1 MKKTLTL
8 TVHDLASDGHGIAR
22 SGRDVYFI
30 PGALPGE
37 TVIAEMLERKRKIWF
52 CRLVSIEQVS
62 EHRIEPPCPHYKR
75 CGGCDLQH
83 LAYDQQVILKQQRVA
98 RELSR
103 QGIEVERWDAPLI
116 AEQQQWHY
124 RRRARLGIRYNK
136 ATQEV
141 FIGFRESQSKH
152 LTNID
157 TCPVLVE
164 HEALDW
170 KAWRSR
176 LVQLEGITR
185 FTHIEVLQASERL
198 VLVFRVL
205 KKLTDNDR
213 KKLLGWASEL
223 DIDIYIRPDDE
234 QPLAAI
240 NEVISPLT
248 HNVLG
253 HDLTIHPDYFVQ
265 VNNTINQLMVAE
277 AKAWLAPEA
286 GSRVWDLFAG
296 HGNFSVPLAQN
307 ALVDAVEVSDEMVQA
322 IQQHA
327 QQLCAP
333 VVKSTENN
341 SVEGDRG
348 LTAYKADLSNSN
360 SLSNLPNPDY
370 VLLDPP
376 RAGASDCIEEL
387 IKRKAKRMVY
397 VSCDPATLARDL
409 KALSNDFE
417 VERITVLDMFP
428 HTHHIETMVLLVPA
442 SKSTQGRQKTMSDR
456 LKTQTKTRINTRL
469 NSGIN
474 NQSKAKEKGA
484 SRGKSKR

>member
-22 SGRDVYFI
+22 SGRDIYFI

-37 TVIAEMLERKRKIWF
+37 TVVAQMLERKRKIWF
-52 CRLVSIEQVS
+52 CRLLTIEKVS
-62 EHRIEPPCPHYKR
+62 EHRIEPACPHYKR

-83 LAYDQQVILKQQRVA
+83 LEYTQQVALKQQRVA

-103 QGIEVERWDAPLI
+103 QGVDVEHWETPLI
-116 AEQQQWHY
+116 ADDQQWHY
-124 RRRARLGIRYNK
+124 RRRARLGIRYN
-136 ATQEV
+136 ASNQE
-141 FIGFRESQSKH
+141 ISLGFRESNSKQ

-157 TCPVLVE
+157 VCPVLIE
-164 HEALDW
+164 HPALDW
-170 KAWRSR
+170 KAWRGR
-176 LVQLEGITR
+176 LAQLEGIAR

-205 KKLTDNDR
+205 KKLTDKDR
-213 KKLLGWASEL
+213 ASLLAWATEL

-234 QPLAAI
+234 QPITAI
-240 NEVISPLT
+240 NETISPLT
-248 HNVLG
+248 HTVLG

-265 VNNTINQLMVAE
+265 VNAAVNQLMVA
-277 AKAWLAPEA
+277 KAQEWLAPDA

-296 HGNFSVPLAQN
+296 HGNFSVPLAQHSI
-307 ALVDAVEVSDEMVQA
+307 VDAVEVSDEMVAA
-322 IQQHA
+322 IEFHS
-327 QQLCAP
+327 QQLCRDTEA
-333 VVKSTENN
+333 STGKLIAHKKN
-341 SVEGDRG
+341 
-348 LTAYKADLSNSN
+348 LSDSD
-360 SLSNLPNPDY
+360 SLSGLPDPDY

-376 RAGASDCIEEL
+376 RAGADACMAEL

-409 KALSNDFE
+409 NTLSDDFE
-417 VERITVLDMFP
+417 VERITILDMFP

-442 SKSTQGRQKTMSDR
+442 NKSSQGRKKLMNDR
-456 LKTQTKTRINTRL
+456 LKTQTNT
-469 NSGIN
+469 
-474 NQSKAKEKGA
+474 KEKGA

>member
-1 MKKTLTL
+1 MKRTLTL

-37 TVIAEMLERKRKIWF
+37 TVVAEMLERKRKIWF
-52 CRLVSIEQVS
+52 CRLVSIEHVS
-62 EHRIEPPCPHYKR
+62 EHRIEPECPHYKR

-83 LAYDQQVILKQQRVA
+83 LDYPQQVILKQQRVA

-103 QGIEVERWDAPLI
+103 QGIEVEHWQEPLV
-116 AEQQQWHY
+116 ANEQQWHY

-136 ATQEV
+136 ANQEV
-141 FIGFRESQSKH
+141 FVGFRESNSKH

-164 HEALDW
+164 HDALDW
-170 KAWRSR
+170 KAWRQR
-176 LVQLEGITR
+176 LAQLEGITR

-205 KKLTDNDR
+205 KKLTENDR
-213 KKLLGWASEL
+213 KYLQACASEL

-234 QPLAAI
+234 QPLVAV

-265 VNNTINQLMVAE
+265 VNAAVNQLMVAE
-277 AKAWLAPEA
+277 AKTWLAAEA
-286 GSRVWDLFAG
+286 GAHVWDLFAG
-296 HGNFSVPLAQN
+296 HGNFSVPMAEDTI
-307 ALVDAVEVSDEMVQA
+307 VDAVEVSDEMVAA

-327 QQLCAP
+327 LQLG
-333 VVKSTENN
+333 TN
-341 SVEGDRG
+341 SQKDGRG
-348 LTAYKADLSNSN
+348 LIAHKADLSNSD
-360 SLSNLPNPDY
+360 SLSRLPDPDY

-376 RAGASDCIEEL
+376 RAGASACMEEL

-409 KALSNDFE
+409 NTLRDHYQ
-417 VERITVLDMFP
+417 VERIAILDMFP

-442 SKSTQGRQKTMSDR
+442 SKKSQGRKKMMSDR
-456 LKTQTKTRINTRL
+456 LKTGSTIKKKT
-469 NSGIN
+469 
-474 NQSKAKEKGA
+474 QEKGA

>member
-22 SGRDVYFI
+22 SGRDIYFI

-37 TVIAEMLERKRKIWF
+37 TVVAQMLERKRKIWF
-52 CRLVSIEQVS
+52 CRLLTIEKVS
-62 EHRIEPPCPHYKR
+62 EHRIEPACPHYKR

-83 LAYDQQVILKQQRVA
+83 VEYTQQVALKQQRVA

-103 QGIEVERWDAPLI
+103 QGVEVEHWESPLI
-116 AEQQQWHY
+116 ADEQQWHY
-124 RRRARLGIRYNK
+124 RRRARLGIRYN
-136 ATQEV
+136 TSNQE
-141 FIGFRESQSKH
+141 ISLGFRESNSKQ

-157 TCPVLVE
+157 VCPVLIE
-164 HEALDW
+164 HPALDW
-170 KAWRSR
+170 KAWRGR
-176 LVQLEGITR
+176 LAQLEGIAR

-205 KKLTDNDR
+205 KKLTDKDR
-213 KKLLGWASEL
+213 ASLLIWATEL

-234 QPLAAI
+234 QPITAI
-240 NEVISPLT
+240 NETISPLT
-248 HNVLG
+248 HTVLG

-265 VNNTINQLMVAE
+265 VNAAVNQLMVA
-277 AKAWLAPEA
+277 KAQEWLAPDA

-307 ALVDAVEVSDEMVQA
+307 SIVDAVEVSDEMVAA
-322 IQQHA
+322 IEFHSK
-327 QQLCAP
+327 QLCRDAAT
-333 VVKSTENN
+333 STGKLIAHKKNL
-341 SVEGDRG
+341 SDRDS
-348 LTAYKADLSNSN
+348 LN
-360 SLSNLPNPDY
+360 SLPDPDY

-376 RAGASDCIEEL
+376 RAGADACMGEL

-409 KALSNDFE
+409 NTLSDYFD
-417 VERITVLDMFP
+417 VERIAILDMFP

-442 SKSTQGRQKTMSDR
+442 KKSSQGRKKLMNDR
-456 LKTQTKTRINTRL
+456 LKTQTNT
-469 NSGIN
+469 
-474 NQSKAKEKGA
+474 KEKGA
-484 SRGKSKR
+484 SRGNSKR

>member
-37 TVIAEMLERKRKIWF
+37 TIIAEMLERKRKIWY

-62 EHRIEPPCPHYKR
+62 EHRIEPTCPHYKR

-83 LAYDQQVILKQQRVA
+83 LDYPQQVILKQQRVA

-103 QGIEVERWDAPLI
+103 QGIEVERWDAPLV
-116 AEQQQWHY
+116 ANDQQWHY

-136 ATQEV
+136 ANQEV
-141 FIGFRESQSKH
+141 FIGFRESNSKH

-157 TCPVLVE
+157 ICPVLVE

-170 KAWRSR
+170 QAWRGR
-176 LVQLEGITR
+176 LAQLEGITR

-213 KKLLGWASEL
+213 KKLQGWADEL
-223 DIDIYIRPDDE
+223 AIDIYIRPDDE
-234 QPLAAI
+234 QPIEAV
-240 NEVISPLT
+240 NEKISPLT

-253 HDLTIHPDYFVQ
+253 YDLTIHPDYFVQ
-265 VNNTINQLMVAE
+265 VNAQVNQLMVAE
-277 AKAWLAPEA
+277 AKNWLAAEP
-286 GSRVWDLFAG
+286 GSHVWDLFAG
-296 HGNFSVPLAQN
+296 HGNFSVPLAQESI
-307 ALVDAVEVSDEMVQA
+307 VDAVEVSNEMVRA
-322 IQQHA
+322 IELHA
-327 QQLCAP
+327 QQLDLSP
-333 VVKSTENN
+333 ETD
-341 SVEGDRG
+341 GRG
-348 LTAYKADLSNSN
+348 LIAHKADLSNSD
-360 SLSNLPNPDY
+360 SLIKLPDPDY

-376 RAGASDCIEEL
+376 RAGASACMAEL

-409 KALSNDFE
+409 KTLSDDFD
-417 VERITVLDMFP
+417 VERITILDMFP

-442 SKSTQGRQKTMSDR
+442 TKASQGRKKMMNDR
-456 LKTQTKTRINTRL
+456 LKTKT
-469 NSGIN
+469 
-474 NQSKAKEKGA
+474 KEKGA

>member
-1 MKKTLTL
+1 M
-8 TVHDLASDGHGIAR
+8 HDLASDGHGIAR

-37 TVIAEMLERKRKIWF
+37 TVVAQMLERKRKIWY

-62 EHRIEPPCPHYKR
+62 EYRIEPACPHYKR

-83 LAYDQQVILKQQRVA
+83 LSYPQQVELKQQRVV

-103 QGIEVERWDAPLI
+103 QGIEVENWQEPLV
-116 AEQQQWHY
+116 ADQQWHY

-136 ATQEV
+136 ANQEV
-141 FIGFRESQSKH
+141 FVGFRESNSKQ

-164 HEALDW
+164 HPALDW
-170 KAWRSR
+170 KAWRGR
-176 LVQLEGITR
+176 LIQLEGIAR
-185 FTHIEVLQASERL
+185 FAHIEVLQASERL

-205 KKLTDNDR
+205 KKLTDKDR
-213 KKLLGWASEL
+213 KSLQGWAEEL
-223 DIDIYIRPDDE
+223 AIDIYIRPDDE
-234 QPLAAI
+234 QPIEAV
-240 NEVISPLT
+240 NEHISPLT

-253 HDLTIHPDYFVQ
+253 HDLSIHPDYFVQ
-265 VNNTINQLMVAE
+265 VNAQVNQLMVAE

-286 GSRVWDLFAG
+286 GSHVWDLFAG
-296 HGNFSVPLAQN
+296 HGNFSVPLAEH
-307 ALVDAVEVSDEMVQA
+307 AVVDAVEVSDEMVQA
-322 IQQHA
+322 IERHA
-327 QQLCAP
+327 LQL
-333 VVKSTENN
+333 STDPTKD
-341 SVEGDRG
+341 GKG
-348 LTAYKADLSNSN
+348 LIAHKADLSDSA
-360 SLSNLPNPDY
+360 SLANLPDPDY

-376 RAGASDCIEEL
+376 RAGASACMDEL

-409 KALSNDFE
+409 KSLSDDFDI
-417 VERITVLDMFP
+417 ERITILDMFP

-442 SKSTQGRQKTMSDR
+442 RKSSKGGRKMMNDR
-456 LKTQTKTRINTRL
+456 MKTQTRT
-469 NSGIN
+469 
-474 NQSKAKEKGA
+474 KEKGA

>member
-1 MKKTLTL
+1 MNKTLTL

-22 SGRDVYFI
+22 SGRDIYFI

-37 TVIAEMLERKRKIWF
+37 TVVAQMLERKRKIWF

-62 EHRIEPPCPHYKR
+62 EHRVEPACPHYKR

-83 LAYDQQVILKQQRVA
+83 LDYPQQVVLKQQRVA

-103 QGIEVERWDAPLI
+103 QGIEIEQWDLPLI
-116 AEQQQWHY
+116 ADDQQWHY

-136 ATQEV
+136 ANQEV
-141 FIGFRESQSKH
+141 SVGFRESSSKL

-157 TCPVLVE
+157 VCPVLVE
-164 HEALDW
+164 HLALDW
-170 KAWRSR
+170 KAWRGR
-176 LVQLEGITR
+176 LIQLEGISR

-205 KKLTDNDR
+205 KKLTENDR
-213 KKLLGWASEL
+213 NKLQGWATEL

-234 QPLAAI
+234 QPLLAV

-253 HDLTIHPDYFVQ
+253 HHLTIHPDYFVQ
-265 VNNTINQLMVAE
+265 VNAAVNQLMVAE

-286 GSRVWDLFAG
+286 GSHVWDLFAG
-296 HGNFSVPLAQN
+296 HGNFSVPLAED
-307 ALVDAVEVSDEMVQA
+307 AIVDAVEVSDEMVRA
-322 IQQHA
+322 IEQHA
-327 QQLCAP
+327 QQLSAKTKADSAGYEC
-333 VVKSTENN
+333 
-341 SVEGDRG
+341 G
-348 LTAYKADLSNSN
+348 LIAHKADLSNSD
-360 SLSNLPNPDY
+360 SLSKLPDPDY

-376 RAGASDCIEEL
+376 RAGASACMDAL

-409 KALSNDFE
+409 KTLSDDYE
-417 VERITVLDMFP
+417 VQRITILDMFP

-442 SKSTQGRQKTMSDR
+442 SKSTQGRKKLMNDK
-456 LKTQTKTRINTRL
+456 LKTRAKTQ
-469 NSGIN
+469 G
-474 NQSKAKEKGA
+474 KAKEKGA

>member
-1 MKKTLTL
+1 MNKTLTL

-22 SGRDVYFI
+22 SGRDIYFI

-37 TVIAEMLERKRKIWF
+37 TVVAQMLERKRKIWF

-62 EHRIEPPCPHYKR
+62 EYRIEPACPHYKR

-83 LAYDQQVILKQQRVA
+83 LEYSQQVVLKQQRVA

-103 QGIEVERWDAPLI
+103 QGVEVEHWDSPLV
-116 AEQQQWHY
+116 ADEQQWHY

-136 ATQEV
+136 SNQE
-141 FIGFRESQSKH
+141 ISLGFRENNSKQ

-157 TCPVLVE
+157 VCPVLVE
-164 HEALDW
+164 HPALDW
-170 KAWRSR
+170 KAWRGR
-176 LVQLEGITR
+176 LAQLEGIAR

-205 KKLTDNDR
+205 KKLTENDR
-213 KKLLGWASEL
+213 NHLQAWATEL
-223 DIDIYIRPDDE
+223 AIDIYIRPDDE
-234 QPLAAI
+234 QPIEAV
-240 NEVISPLT
+240 NETISPLT

-253 HDLTIHPDYFVQ
+253 HDLSIHPDYFVQ
-265 VNNTINQLMVAE
+265 VNAAVNQLMVAQ
-277 AKAWLAPEA
+277 AKAWLAPES

-296 HGNFSVPLAQN
+296 HGNFSVPLAQDSI
-307 ALVDAVEVSDEMVQA
+307 VDAVEVSDEMVAA
-322 IQQHA
+322 IEFHGK
-327 QQLCAP
+327 QLCNESE
-333 VVKSTENN
+333 KTGS
-341 SVEGDRG
+341 G
-348 LTAYKADLSNSN
+348 LIAHKKNLSNSD
-360 SLSNLPNPDY
+360 SLIGLPDPDY

-376 RAGASDCIEEL
+376 RAGADACMAEL

-409 KALSNDFE
+409 NTLSDDFD
-417 VERITVLDMFP
+417 VERIAILDMFP

-442 SKSTQGRQKTMSDR
+442 KKSSQGRKKMMNDR
-456 LKTQTKTRINTRL
+456 LKTQTKT
-469 NSGIN
+469 
-474 NQSKAKEKGA
+474 KEKGA

>member
-1 MKKTLTL
+1 VKKILTL

-37 TVIAEMLERKRKIWF
+37 TVVVEMLERKRKIWY

-62 EHRIEPPCPHYKR
+62 EHRIDPPCPHYKR

-83 LAYDQQVILKQQRVA
+83 LEYSQQVILKQQRVA

-103 QGIEVERWDAPLI
+103 QGIEIEHWDAPLI
-116 AEQQQWHY
+116 ASDQQWHY

-136 ATQEV
+136 ANQEV
-141 FIGFRESQSKH
+141 FVGFRESNSKH

-157 TCPVLVE
+157 ICPVLVE
-164 HEALDW
+164 HPALDW

-176 LVQLEGITR
+176 LAQLEGITR

-213 KKLLGWASEL
+213 KKLQTWAAEL
-223 DIDIYIRPDDE
+223 AIDIYIRPDDE
-234 QPLAAI
+234 QPIAAV

-253 HDLTIHPDYFVQ
+253 HNLSIHPDYFVQ
-265 VNNTINQLMVAE
+265 VNAKVNQLMVAE

-286 GSRVWDLFAG
+286 GAHVWDLFAG
-296 HGNFSVPLAQN
+296 HGNFSVPLAEECI
-307 ALVDAVEVSDEMVQA
+307 VDAVEVSDEMVRA
-322 IQQHA
+322 IELHA
-327 QQLCAP
+327 QQLSSESQ
-333 VVKSTENN
+333 KSPEKD
-341 SVEGDRG
+341 GRG
-348 LTAYKADLSNSN
+348 LIAHKADLSNSD
-360 SLSNLPNPDY
+360 SLASLPNPDY

-376 RAGASDCIEEL
+376 RAGASVCMAEL

-409 KALSNDFE
+409 KTLSEDFD
-417 VERITVLDMFP
+417 VERITILDMFP

-442 SKSTQGRQKTMSDR
+442 SKSRQGRKKMMNDR
-456 LKTQTKTRINTRL
+456 LQTQTKKQARSQTQGLRNT
-469 NSGIN
+469 
-474 NQSKAKEKGA
+474 KEKGA

>member
-1 MKKTLTL
+1 VNKILTL

-37 TVIAEMLERKRKIWF
+37 TVVAEMLERKRKIWY
-52 CRLVSIEQVS
+52 CRLVSIEHVS
-62 EHRIEPPCPHYKR
+62 EHRIEPPCVHYKR

-83 LAYDQQVILKQQRVA
+83 LAYDQQVVFKQQRVA

-103 QGIEVERWDAPLI
+103 QGIEIKHWDAPLI
-116 AEQQQWHY
+116 AEDQQWHY

-136 ATQEV
+136 SNQEV
-141 FIGFRESQSKH
+141 SIGFRESQSKL

-157 TCPVLVE
+157 ICPVLVE
-164 HEALDW
+164 HVALDW
-170 KAWRSR
+170 KAWRGR
-176 LVQLEGITR
+176 LAQLEGIAR

-205 KKLTDNDR
+205 KKVTKNDHDR
-213 KKLLGWASEL
+213 LQGWATEL
-223 DIDIYIRPDDE
+223 NIDLYIRPDDE
-234 QPLAAI
+234 QPLEAV

-248 HNVLG
+248 HRVLG

-265 VNNTINQLMVAE
+265 VNNTINQLMVAQ

-286 GSRVWDLFAG
+286 GSHVWDLFAG
-296 HGNFSVPLAQN
+296 HGNFSVPLAQD
-307 ALVDAVEVSDEMVQA
+307 AIVDAVEVSDEMVRA
-322 IQQHA
+322 IEQHA
-327 QQLCAP
+327 QRLCTNDSALTN
-333 VVKSTENN
+333 KSE
-341 SVEGDRG
+341 RG
-348 LTAYKADLSNSN
+348 LIAHKADLSNSD
-360 SLSNLPNPDY
+360 SLSNLPSPDY

-376 RAGASDCIEEL
+376 RAGASACMAEL

-409 KALSNDFE
+409 NTLSDDFE
-417 VERITVLDMFP
+417 VERITILDMFP
-428 HTHHIETMVLLVPA
+428 HTHHIETMVLLVPVN
-442 SKSTQGRQKTMSDR
+442 KSSQGRKKMMNDKLQTRAKT
-456 LKTQTKTRINTRL
+456 
-469 NSGIN
+469 
-474 NQSKAKEKGA
+474 QSKAKEKGA

>member
-1 MKKTLTL
+1 MNKTLTL

-37 TVIAEMLERKRKIWF
+37 TIVAEMLERKRKIWY
-52 CRLVSIEQVS
+52 CRLVSIEDVS
-62 EHRIEPPCPHYKR
+62 EHRVEPSCPHYKR

-83 LAYDQQVILKQQRVA
+83 LAYDQQVILKQKRVA

-103 QGIEVERWDAPLI
+103 QGIEIEHWDTPLI
-116 AEQQQWHY
+116 AENQQWHY

-136 ATQEV
+136 ANQEV
-141 FIGFRESQSKH
+141 SVGFRESSSSQ

-157 TCPVLVE
+157 VCPVLVD
-164 HEALDW
+164 HPALDW
-170 KAWRSR
+170 KAWRER
-176 LVQLEGITR
+176 LAKLEGIAR

-205 KKLTDNDR
+205 KKLTENDR
-213 KKLLGWASEL
+213 KRLLGWATEL
-223 DIDIYIRPDDE
+223 EIDIYIRPDDE
-234 QPLAAI
+234 QPLEGI
-240 NEVISPLT
+240 NEKISPLT

-265 VNNTINQLMVAE
+265 VNSAVNQLMVAE

-286 GSRVWDLFAG
+286 GSHVWDLFAG
-296 HGNFSVPLAQN
+296 HGNFSVPLAED
-307 ALVDAVEVSDEMVQA
+307 AIVDAVEVSDEMVQA
-322 IQQHA
+322 IEQHA
-327 QQLCAP
+327 QQLCTDT
-333 VVKSTENN
+333 SNGT
-341 SVEGDRG
+341 SG
-348 LTAYKADLSNSN
+348 LIAHKADLSNSD
-360 SLSNLPNPDY
+360 SLNKLPDPDY

-376 RAGASDCIEEL
+376 RAGASACMEEL

-409 KALSNDFE
+409 NTLSDDFE
-417 VERITVLDMFP
+417 VERITILDMFP
-428 HTHHIETMVLLVPA
+428 HTHHIETMVLLVPV
-442 SKSTQGRQKTMSDR
+442 SKSTQGRKKLMSDK
-456 LKTQTKTRINTRL
+456 LKTRAKT
-469 NSGIN
+469 
-474 NQSKAKEKGA
+474 QSKAKEKGA

>member
-1 MKKTLTL
+1 VNKILTL

-37 TVIAEMLERKRKIWF
+37 TVVAEMLERKRKIWY

-62 EHRIEPPCPHYKR
+62 EHRIEPPCVHYKR

-83 LAYDQQVILKQQRVA
+83 LAYDQQVVFKQQRVA

-103 QGIEVERWDAPLI
+103 QGIEVKQWDAPLI
-116 AEQQQWHY
+116 ANDQQWHY

-136 ATQEV
+136 SNQEV
-141 FIGFRESQSKH
+141 SIGFRESQSQH

-157 TCPVLVE
+157 MCPVLVE
-164 HEALDW
+164 HVALDW
-170 KAWRSR
+170 KAWRGR
-176 LVQLEGITR
+176 LAQLEGIAR

-205 KKLTDNDR
+205 KKVTKNDHKR
-213 KKLLGWASEL
+213 LQGWATEL
-223 DIDIYIRPDDE
+223 NIDLYIRPDDE
-234 QPLAAI
+234 QPIEAV

-248 HNVLG
+248 HTVLG

-265 VNNTINQLMVAE
+265 VNNTINQLMVAK

-286 GSRVWDLFAG
+286 GSHVWDLFAG
-296 HGNFSVPLAQN
+296 HGNFSVPLAQD
-307 ALVDAVEVSDEMVQA
+307 AIVDAVEVSDEMVRA
-322 IQQHA
+322 IEQHA
-327 QQLCAP
+327 LHLCTDALLN
-333 VVKSTENN
+333 KA
-341 SVEGDRG
+341 GCG
-348 LTAYKADLSNSN
+348 LVAHKADLSKGD

-376 RAGASDCIEEL
+376 RAGASGCMAEL

-409 KALSNDFE
+409 NTLSDDFE
-417 VERITVLDMFP
+417 VERITILDMFP
-428 HTHHIETMVLLVPA
+428 HTHHIETMVLLVPVN
-442 SKSTQGRQKTMSDR
+442 KSSQGRKKMMNDKLQTR
-456 LKTQTKTRINTRL
+456 VKTQ
-469 NSGIN
+469 S
-474 NQSKAKEKGA
+474 KEKGA

>member
-1 MKKTLTL
+1 MNKTLTL

-37 TVIAEMLERKRKIWF
+37 TVVVEMLERKRKIWY
-52 CRLVSIEQVS
+52 CRLISIEQVS
-62 EHRIEPPCPHYKR
+62 EHRVEPSCPHYKR

-83 LAYDQQVILKQQRVA
+83 LAYDQQVVLKQQRVA
-98 RELSR
+98 RELGR
-103 QGIEVERWDAPLI
+103 QGIEIKHWNAPLI
-116 AEQQQWHY
+116 AKEQQWHY

-136 ATQEV
+136 TNQEV

-157 TCPVLVE
+157 ICPVLVE
-164 HEALDW
+164 HTALDW
-170 KAWRSR
+170 QAWRGR
-176 LVQLEGITR
+176 LAQLEGISR

-213 KKLLGWASEL
+213 KRMQDWAGEL

-234 QPLAAI
+234 QALEVI
-240 NEVISPLT
+240 NEVASPLT

-265 VNNTINQLMVAE
+265 VNHSINQLMVAE

-286 GSRVWDLFAG
+286 GSHVWDLFAG
-296 HGNFSVPLAQN
+296 HGNFSVPLAQD
-307 ALVDAVEVSDEMVQA
+307 AIVDAVEVSDEMVQA
-322 IQQHA
+322 IELHA
-327 QQLCAP
+327 QQLCAGSAATDS
-333 VVKSTENN
+333 KSD
-341 SVEGDRG
+341 SG
-348 LTAYKADLSNSN
+348 LIAHKADLSNSD
-360 SLSNLPNPDY
+360 SLSSLPDPDY

-376 RAGASDCIEEL
+376 RAGASACIDEL

-409 KALSNDFE
+409 KALSDDFE
-417 VERITVLDMFP
+417 VERITILDMFP

-442 SKSTQGRQKTMSDR
+442 SKSGQGRKKMMNDK
-456 LKTQTKTRINTRL
+456 LKTQANTQ
-469 NSGIN
+469 G
-474 NQSKAKEKGA
+474 KAKEKGA

>member
-1 MKKTLTL
+1 VNKTLTL

-22 SGRDVYFI
+22 SGRDIYFI

-37 TVIAEMLERKRKIWF
+37 TVVAQMLERKRKIWF

-62 EHRIEPPCPHYKR
+62 EHRIEPACPHYKR

-83 LAYDQQVILKQQRVA
+83 LDYPQQVVLKQQRVA

-103 QGIEVERWDAPLI
+103 QGIEIEQWDSPLI
-116 AEQQQWHY
+116 AENQQWHY

-136 ATQEV
+136 ANHEV
-141 FIGFRESQSKH
+141 SVGFRESSSKN

-157 TCPVLVE
+157 VCPVLVE
-164 HEALDW
+164 HPALDW
-170 KAWRSR
+170 KAWRER
-176 LVQLEGITR
+176 LIHLEGIAR

-205 KKLTDNDR
+205 KKLTENDR
-213 KKLLGWASEL
+213 QRLQGWATEL
-223 DIDIYIRPDDE
+223 EIDLYIRPDNE
-234 QPLAAI
+234 QPLLAV

-265 VNNTINQLMVAE
+265 VNAAVNQLMVAE
-277 AKAWLAPEA
+277 AKAWLAPEV
-286 GSRVWDLFAG
+286 GSHVWDLFAG
-296 HGNFSVPLAQN
+296 HGNFSVPLAED
-307 ALVDAVEVSDEMVQA
+307 AIVDAVEVSDEMVRA
-322 IQQHA
+322 IERHA
-327 QQLCAP
+327 QQLSAKTKTP
-333 VVKSTENN
+333 SAGNE
-341 SVEGDRG
+341 RG
-348 LTAYKADLSNSN
+348 LIAHKADLSNSD
-360 SLSNLPNPDY
+360 SLSQLPDPDY

-376 RAGASDCIEEL
+376 RAGASACMGEL

-409 KALSNDFE
+409 KILSDDFE
-417 VERITVLDMFP
+417 VQRITILDMFP
-428 HTHHIETMVLLVPA
+428 HTHHIETMVLLVPV
-442 SKSTQGRQKTMSDR
+442 SKSTQGRKKLMSDK
-456 LKTQTKTRINTRL
+456 LKTRAKT
-469 NSGIN
+469 
-474 NQSKAKEKGA
+474 QSKAKEKGA

>member
-1 MKKTLTL
+1 VNKILTL

-37 TVIAEMLERKRKIWF
+37 TVVAEMLERKRKIWY

-62 EHRIEPPCPHYKR
+62 EHRIEPPCVHYKR

-83 LAYDQQVILKQQRVA
+83 LEYDQQVVFKQQRVA

-103 QGIEVERWDAPLI
+103 QGIEIKHWDTPLI
-116 AEQQQWHY
+116 AKDQQWHY

-136 ATQEV
+136 SNQEV
-141 FIGFRESQSKH
+141 SIGFRESQSKH

-157 TCPVLVE
+157 ICPVLVE
-164 HEALDW
+164 HVALDW
-170 KAWRSR
+170 KAWRGR
-176 LVQLEGITR
+176 LAQLEGIAR

-205 KKLTDNDR
+205 KKVTKNDHDR
-213 KKLLGWASEL
+213 LQGWATEL
-223 DIDIYIRPDDE
+223 NIDLYIRPDDE
-234 QPLAAI
+234 QPLEAV
-240 NEVISPLT
+240 NEIISPLT

-265 VNNTINQLMVAE
+265 VNNTINQLMVAK

-286 GSRVWDLFAG
+286 GSHVWDLFAG
-296 HGNFSVPLAQN
+296 HGNFSVPFAQD
-307 ALVDAVEVSDEMVQA
+307 AIVDAVEVSDEMVQA
-322 IQQHA
+322 IEQHA
-327 QQLCAP
+327 LHLCTDNILN
-333 VVKSTENN
+333 K
-341 SVEGDRG
+341 EGCD
-348 LTAYKADLSNSN
+348 LVAHKADLSKSD

-376 RAGASDCIEEL
+376 RAGASACMAEL

-409 KALSNDFE
+409 NTLSDDFE
-417 VERITVLDMFP
+417 VERITILDMFP
-428 HTHHIETMVLLVPA
+428 HTHHIETMVLLVPMN
-442 SKSTQGRQKTMSDR
+442 KSSQGRKKMMNDKLQTR
-456 LKTQTKTRINTRL
+456 AKTQ
-469 NSGIN
+469 
-474 NQSKAKEKGA
+474 SKVKEKGA

>member
-1 MKKTLTL
+1 VNKKLTL

-37 TVIAEMLERKRKIWF
+37 TVVAEMLERKRKIWY
-52 CRLVSIEQVS
+52 CRLVSIENVS
-62 EHRIEPPCPHYKR
+62 EHRIDPPCVHYKR

-83 LAYDQQVILKQQRVA
+83 LAYEQQIVFKQQRVA

-103 QGIEVERWDAPLI
+103 QGIEIKHWDAPII
-116 AEQQQWHY
+116 AKDQQWHY

-136 ATQEV
+136 SNQEV
-141 FIGFRESQSKH
+141 SIGFRESQSKH

-157 TCPVLVE
+157 ICPVLVE
-164 HEALDW
+164 HIALDW
-170 KAWRSR
+170 KAWRLR
-176 LVQLEGITR
+176 LAQLEGIAR

-205 KKLTDNDR
+205 KKVTKSDHQRLQ
-213 KKLLGWASEL
+213 GWATEL
-223 DIDIYIRPDDE
+223 NIDLYVRPDDE
-234 QPLAAI
+234 QPLEAV
-240 NEVISPLT
+240 NEIISPLT

-265 VNNTINQLMVAE
+265 VNNTINQLMVAK

-286 GSRVWDLFAG
+286 I
-296 HGNFSVPLAQN
+296 
-307 ALVDAVEVSDEMVQA
+307 VDAVEVSDEMVRA
-322 IQQHA
+322 IEQHA
-327 QQLCAP
+327 LRLCTDTLLN
-333 VVKSTENN
+333 K
-341 SVEGDRG
+341 EGRD
-348 LTAYKADLSNSN
+348 LVAHKADLSNSD

-376 RAGASDCIEEL
+376 RAGASECMAEL

-409 KALSNDFE
+409 NTLSDDFE
-417 VERITVLDMFP
+417 VERITILDMFP
-428 HTHHIETMVLLVPA
+428 HTHHIETMVLLVPVN
-442 SKSTQGRQKTMSDR
+442 KSSQGRKKMMNDKLQTRAKT
-456 LKTQTKTRINTRL
+456 
-469 NSGIN
+469 
-474 NQSKAKEKGA
+474 QSKAKEKGA

>member
-1 MKKTLTL
+1 MNKTLTL

-22 SGRDVYFI
+22 SGRDIYFI

-37 TVIAEMLERKRKIWF
+37 TVVAQMLERKRKIWF

-62 EHRIEPPCPHYKR
+62 EHRIEPACPHYKR

-83 LAYDQQVILKQQRVA
+83 LEYSQQVVLKQQRVA

-103 QGIEVERWDAPLI
+103 QGVEVEYWDSPLV
-116 AEQQQWHY
+116 AEEQQWHY

-136 ATQEV
+136 SNQE
-141 FIGFRESQSKH
+141 ISLGFRESNSKQ

-157 TCPVLVE
+157 VCPVLVE
-164 HEALDW
+164 HPALDW
-170 KAWRSR
+170 KAWRGR
-176 LVQLEGITR
+176 LSQLEGVAR

-205 KKLTDNDR
+205 KKLTEIDR
-213 KKLLGWASEL
+213 NHLQAWATEL
-223 DIDIYIRPDDE
+223 AIDIYIRPDDE
-234 QPLAAI
+234 QPIEAV
-240 NEVISPLT
+240 NETISPLT

-265 VNNTINQLMVAE
+265 VNAAVNQLMVAQ
-277 AKAWLAPEA
+277 AKAWLAPEP
-286 GSRVWDLFAG
+286 GTRVWDLFAG
-296 HGNFSVPLAQN
+296 HGNFSVPLAQDSF
-307 ALVDAVEVSDEMVQA
+307 VDAVEVSDEMVSA
-322 IQQHA
+322 IEYHGK
-327 QQLCAP
+327 QLCHGAE
-333 VVKSTENN
+333 KSG
-341 SVEGDRG
+341 SG
-348 LTAYKADLSNSN
+348 LIAHKKNLSNRD
-360 SLSNLPNPDY
+360 SLIGLPDPDY

-376 RAGASDCIEEL
+376 RAGADACMAEL

-409 KALSNDFE
+409 KTLSDDFD
-417 VERITVLDMFP
+417 VERITILDMFP

-442 SKSTQGRQKTMSDR
+442 KKSSQGRKKMMNDR
-456 LKTQTKTRINTRL
+456 LKTQTKT
-469 NSGIN
+469 
-474 NQSKAKEKGA
+474 KEKGA

>member
-1 MKKTLTL
+1 VNKTLTL

-22 SGRDVYFI
+22 SGRDIYFI

-37 TVIAEMLERKRKIWF
+37 TVVAQMLERKRKIWF

-62 EHRIEPPCPHYKR
+62 EHRIDPTCPHYKR

-83 LAYDQQVILKQQRVA
+83 LDYPQQVVLKQQRVA

-103 QGIEVERWDAPLI
+103 QGIEVDNWDSPLI
-116 AEQQQWHY
+116 ADDQQWHY
-124 RRRARLGIRYNK
+124 RRRARLGIHYNK
-136 ATQEV
+136 ANQEV
-141 FIGFRESQSKH
+141 SVGFRESSSKL

-157 TCPVLVE
+157 VCPVLVE
-164 HEALDW
+164 HPALDW
-170 KAWRSR
+170 KAWRER
-176 LVQLEGITR
+176 LIQLEGIAR

-213 KKLLGWASEL
+213 KYLQNWATEL
-223 DIDIYIRPDDE
+223 AIDIYIRPDDE
-234 QPLAAI
+234 QPLEAI
-240 NEVISPLT
+240 NEKISPLT

-253 HDLTIHPDYFVQ
+253 HNLTIHPDYFVQ
-265 VNNTINQLMVAE
+265 VNAAVNQLMVAQ
-277 AKAWLAPEA
+277 AKAWLAPEP

-296 HGNFSVPLAQN
+296 HGNFSVPLAQD
-307 ALVDAVEVSDEMVQA
+307 AIVDAVEVSDEMVRA
-322 IQQHA
+322 IELHA
-327 QQLCAP
+327 QQLGTNAAQDGCGLIAH
-333 VVKSTENN
+333 KSN
-341 SVEGDRG
+341 
-348 LTAYKADLSNSN
+348 LSNSD
-360 SLSNLPNPDY
+360 SLARLPDPDY

-376 RAGASDCIEEL
+376 RAGADACMAEL

-409 KALSNDFE
+409 KTLSDNFD
-417 VERITVLDMFP
+417 VERITILDMFP

-442 SKSTQGRQKTMSDR
+442 KKSSQGRKKMMNDR
-456 LKTQTKTRINTRL
+456 LKTQSKTK
-469 NSGIN
+469 
-474 NQSKAKEKGA
+474 SKAKEKGA